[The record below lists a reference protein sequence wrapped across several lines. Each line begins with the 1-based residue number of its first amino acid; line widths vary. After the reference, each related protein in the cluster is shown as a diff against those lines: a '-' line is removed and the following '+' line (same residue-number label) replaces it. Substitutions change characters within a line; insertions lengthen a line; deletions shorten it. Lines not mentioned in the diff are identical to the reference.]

1 MRILIGQPQMEQ
13 HLEQFIQDINAN
25 PTVDLILYPEGY
37 CQVTHLD
44 EVKQLAKRFQTSV
57 VMGYRNEQNVDRAL
71 IINKRGETLL
81 DRAKTPETMPLF
93 MPSTIEDD
101 GRRYGY
107 VLCREIFMGLDGLKS
122 EEPIQIIFNP
132 IGVGMF
138 SDEQYTD
145 WSGEAKQI
153 AMQQRSIILG
163 TSHADGSYRNCGFS
177 IPMAYC
183 FDKTGEPVLLSKND
197 TRTRIVDTEA
207 KTVVVLEDS
216 LPCH

>member
-1 MRILIGQPQMEQ
+1 MEQ
-13 HLEQFIQDINAN
+13 HLEQFTRDIIAH
-25 PTVDLILYPEGY
+25 PDVDLVLYPEGY
-37 CQVTHLD
+37 CQYTHLD
-44 EVKQLAKRFQTSV
+44 EVKELAKTFQTVV

-71 IINKRGETLL
+71 IIDKRGETVL

-93 MPSTIEDD
+93 MPSTVEDD

-138 SDEQYTD
+138 SEEQYTD

-153 AMQQRSIILG
+153 ARHQRSIILG

-177 IPMAYC
+177 IPMAYY

-197 TRTRIVDTEA
+197 TRTRIVDTEE
-207 KTVVVLEDS
+207 KTVVVLEGS

>member
-44 EVKQLAKRFQTSV
+44 EVKQLAKRFQKSV

-101 GRRYGY
+101 GHRYGY

-122 EEPIQIIFNP
+122 EEDIQLIFNP

-138 SDEQYTD
+138 SEEQYAD
-145 WSGEAKQI
+145 WSDEAKKI
-153 AMQQRSIILG
+153 AMQQRFIILG
-163 TSHADGSYRNCGFS
+163 TSHADRSYRNCGFS

-183 FDKTGEPVLLSKND
+183 FDKTGEPVFLSKND

>member
-93 MPSTIEDD
+93 MSSTIEDD
-101 GRRYGY
+101 GHRYGY

-122 EEPIQIIFNP
+122 EEDIQLIFNP

-138 SDEQYTD
+138 SEEQYAD
-145 WSGEAKQI
+145 WSGEAKKI

-183 FDKTGEPVLLSKND
+183 FDKTGEPVFLSKND

>member
-1 MRILIGQPQMEQ
+1 MRILIGQPKMEK
-13 HLEQFIQDINAN
+13 HLEQFIQDIKAN
-25 PTVDLILYPEGY
+25 PDVDLILYPEGY
-37 CQVTHLD
+37 CQITHLP
-44 EVKQLAKRFQTSV
+44 EVKELAKTFQTAV

-81 DRAKTPETMPLF
+81 DRAKTPESMPLF
-93 MPSTIEDD
+93 MPSTADDD
-101 GRRYGY
+101 GLRYGY

-122 EEPIQIIFNP
+122 EEDIQLIFNP

-138 SDEQYTD
+138 SEEQYAD

-153 AMQQRSIILG
+153 AIQQHSIILG

-177 IPMAYC
+177 IPIAYC
-183 FDKTGEPVLLSKND
+183 FDETGETVLLSKND

-216 LPCH
+216 LPCR

>member
-1 MRILIGQPQMEQ
+1 MKILIGQPKMEQ
-13 HLEQFIQDINAN
+13 HLEQFIQDIKAN
-25 PTVDLILYPEGY
+25 PAVDLMLYPEGY
-37 CQVTHLD
+37 CQYTHLD
-44 EVKQLAKRFQTSV
+44 EVKELAKTFQTAV

-81 DRAKTPETMPLF
+81 DRAKTPEAMPLF
-93 MPSTIEDD
+93 MPSTVDDD
-101 GRRYGY
+101 GLRYGY
-107 VLCREIFMGLDGLKS
+107 MLCREIFMGLDGLKS

-138 SDEQYTD
+138 SEEQYSD

-153 AMQQRSIILG
+153 ALQQRSIILG

-183 FDKTGEPVLLSKND
+183 FDETGKAILLSKND
-197 TRTRIVDTEA
+197 TRTRIIDTET

-216 LPCH
+216 IPCR

>member
-1 MRILIGQPQMEQ
+1 MRILIGQPKMEQ
-13 HLEQFIQDINAN
+13 HLEQFTRDIIAN
-25 PTVDLILYPEGY
+25 PDVDLVLYPEGY
-37 CQVTHLD
+37 CQYTHLD
-44 EVKQLAKRFQTSV
+44 EVKELAKKFQTAV

-71 IINKRGETLL
+71 IIDKRGETVL

-93 MPSTIEDD
+93 MPSTVEDD

-138 SDEQYTD
+138 SEEQYTD